1 MEYMDLGSLDFV
13 QKRLGGTISERVLS
27 RVAESVLLPQI
38 AHPQMLLGLLF
49 LHTNLHMLHRDI
61 KPANVL
67 LNTKGEVKLTD
78 FGVSGYVDETGRI
91 RTSWEGT
98 TSFMSISFACDSEES
113 FTDTQSVSLARCTT
127 NRAMC
132 GHLDSHCITVPRD
145 PFPSP
150 TTSVGVG
157 GGGDT

>member
-132 GHLDSHCITVPRD
+132 GHLDSHCITVPRE